1 LAFQSRCSS
10 IEAGFRA
17 ALAEKI
23 PGAAKIDPSRLDLER
38 RNSLAGNQLSMEIL
52 LAFESV
58 LDLRAI
64 NRV

>member
-1 LAFQSRCSS
+1 
-10 IEAGFRA
+10 
-17 ALAEKI
+17 LAEKI